1 MKKENVKWVIVAL
14 ALGIVAYIVY
24 KSKYKA
30 REGANP
36 NALPDGCYPMEEVHE
51 TNSGGDMWVCMIP
64 YLADGTTSARPPAN
78 AINIGDQ
85 FSISN
90 TGSALDQQYTVKG
103 IYYGANGEIGCLKVD
118 KPSGYNYN
126 YNAYQGD
133 GDPRD
138 MTYFGIGRICLN

>member
-30 REGANP
+30 REGASP

-51 TNSGGDMWVCMIP
+51 TNDGDMWVSIIP
-64 YLADGTTSARPPAN
+64 LLADGTTSPRPSASVT
-78 AINIGDQ
+78 NIGDQ

-90 TGSALDQQYTVKG
+90 TGSALDQTYTIKSIWYDISG
-103 IYYGANGEIGCLKVD
+103 KIGSIKVD

-126 YNAYQGD
+126 YNAWQGD
-133 GDPRD
+133 NDPRD
-138 MTYFGIGRICLN
+138 MTYFGIGQICLN